1 MLTEAQKTA
10 LAADVAKDPAFAE
23 LPRNSDGAY
32 AVAAAYNLPAS
43 PEFIVWR
50 TSVSQDEIM
59 QNGFDW
65 VRVDNLSVGKAR
77 IWEWLFN
84 NQSRSMNPSKINVR
98 AGIDETWKGG
108 AADLAVRAA
117 VYAHCKRKATR
128 AEKLFS
134 TGTGTD
140 ASPATMTQDGALSY
154 NEVQAALGW

>member
-10 LAADVAKDPAFAE
+10 LAADVAADPAFAN
-23 LPRNSDGAY
+23 LPHNSDGAY

-77 IWEWLFN
+77 IWEWLFA
-84 NQSRSMNPSKINVR
+84 NQSRVMNPSKINVR
-98 AGIDETWKGG
+98 AGIDETWKGT

-117 VYAHCKRKATR
+117 VYAHCTRAATR
-128 AEKLFS
+128 LEKLFA
-134 TGTGTD
+134 TGTGTV
-140 ASPATMTQDGALSY
+140 ASPGTMAHEGGLSY
-154 NEVQAALGW
+154 NEVQVALGW